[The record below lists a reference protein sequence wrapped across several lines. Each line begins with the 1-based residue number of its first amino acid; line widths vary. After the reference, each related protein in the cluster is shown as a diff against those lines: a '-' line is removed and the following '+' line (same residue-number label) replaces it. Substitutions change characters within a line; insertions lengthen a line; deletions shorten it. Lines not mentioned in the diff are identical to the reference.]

1 MLRRVIV
8 FTLRYSHIENLKR
21 FKYRVVS
28 LYSLRS
34 YILRIKLRLSGNR
47 QTLGMREGITSGH
60 SRANFPRKIVRENI
74 RTSAVSRKKA
84 KENWNVL
91 RNLWKET
98 KIRKEEENTSFFE
111 LKASSSTDILLIY
124 HSALSLNKKAIRF

>member
-8 FTLRYSHIENLKR
+8 FTLRYSHIENIKR

-60 SRANFPRKIVRENI
+60 SRANFSAQNCKGKHKKQVLSREKKRRKIGMFSEI
-74 RTSAVSRKKA
+74 CERKQ
-84 KENWNVL
+84 
-91 RNLWKET
+91 R
-98 KIRKEEENTSFFE
+98 
-111 LKASSSTDILLIY
+111 
-124 HSALSLNKKAIRF
+124 